1 MKNVNVGKF
10 KIIIQESS
18 ENPPQGVII
27 DVYKKPVNVYSEPVE
42 SYTLWYD
49 DYDIDPMDL
58 IAAKKE
64 ARN

>member
-1 MKNVNVGKF
+1 MKKLRVGKF

-27 DVYKKPVNVYSEPVE
+27 DVYKEPFYKFTDPVE
-42 SYTLWYD
+42 SFTLWYD